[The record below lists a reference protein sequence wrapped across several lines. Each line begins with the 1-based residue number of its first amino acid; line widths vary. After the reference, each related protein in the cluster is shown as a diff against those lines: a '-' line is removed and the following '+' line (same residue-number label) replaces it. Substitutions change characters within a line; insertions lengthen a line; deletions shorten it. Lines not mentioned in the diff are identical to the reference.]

1 MKNLLLSVLIVS
13 LVGILMVSSAVAQ
26 APGAPPEA
34 GKLGDEHEHA
44 SMLVRI
50 FGDKF
55 DFLFFNVVRIAR
67 MFKRHAA
74 AIKN

>member
-1 MKNLLLSVLIVS
+1 MVS

-50 FGDKF
+50 LATSLISLLIHIKS
-55 DFLFFNVVRIAR
+55 
-67 MFKRHAA
+67 KAA
-74 AIKN
+74 GSILKSGMVIQFIDIRQG